1 MLNDFQPPLSSK
13 FLILHLLVYLFN
25 VSWINQEEN
34 LAEKQEFYLY
44 HFITFA
50 SSPTPVF
57 TFSAKNRGIA
67 FFFFYLEDNC
77 FTLLLVSAVH
87 QCESAI
93 SIHLSLS
100 L

>member
-57 TFSAKNRGIA
+57 TFSAKNLGIA
-67 FFFFYLEDNC
+67 FFFNWRIIALHGCWF
-77 FTLLLVSAVH
+77 LLYTNVS
-87 QCESAI
+87 Q
-93 SIHLSLS
+93 L
-100 L
+100 

>member
-57 TFSAKNRGIA
+57 TFSAILSDAGPGVSRSVSNSSA
-67 FFFFYLEDNC
+67 FSR
-77 FTLLLVSAVH
+77 LLLLLPPVAFP
-87 QCESAI
+87 
-93 SIHLSLS
+93 SLLAYS